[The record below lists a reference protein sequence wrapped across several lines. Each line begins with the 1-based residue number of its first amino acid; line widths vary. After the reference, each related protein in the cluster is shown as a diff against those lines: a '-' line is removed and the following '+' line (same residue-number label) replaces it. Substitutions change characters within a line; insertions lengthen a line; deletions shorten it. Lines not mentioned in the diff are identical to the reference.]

1 MSGTGLKVSKA
12 LSEIRELYLKAN
24 DPYMTGYYN
33 WPHKQQL
40 YEIYWAAK
48 DALEQTSRFADEDE
62 WLDERKQE
70 RVMNI
75 LKGK

>member
-1 MSGTGLKVSKA
+1 VSNA
-12 LSEIRELYLKAN
+12 LQEIRELYSKAN

-48 DALEQTSRFADEDE
+48 EALEKTSQFAGEEE
-62 WLDERKQE
+62 WLEERKQD

-75 LKGK
+75 LKGR